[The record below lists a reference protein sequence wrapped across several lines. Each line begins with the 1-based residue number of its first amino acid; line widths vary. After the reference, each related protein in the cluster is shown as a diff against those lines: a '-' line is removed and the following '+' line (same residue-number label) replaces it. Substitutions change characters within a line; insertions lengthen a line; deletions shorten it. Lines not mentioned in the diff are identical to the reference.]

1 MEKNNSKKKP
11 VDSNNKKFNYNF
23 FSRNSELE
31 NYHKNISVKNSI
43 LFNHYSNR
51 DNNTTSFK
59 YDKLYFYE
67 TEKKF
72 SNELRKNKTKKI
84 KINLKK
90 ISNFHKFCIHNKIKP
105 NSESLDYKNFT
116 LNNYNKNICNYNK
129 NNLTIDKTNS
139 IFSEN
144 DINAAYSQRSFL
156 TERKIYNKKIKR
168 RNSKDINIKNQI
180 LNYKFKNIS
189 SNPNDNI
196 YTEGGLCPYRHQN
209 NLFAEQIKTKLKLNI
224 INKTQNDFFQIQNE
238 KLNNPKSIFNYYE
251 KFYAKNKTN
260 FELFVNLVKKYFGYL
275 YLNIEKEKHI
285 LQTLKEHKESLKEEI
300 FQINK
305 KINAKKDKINF
316 FHNLIILLIKIKYNV
331 DDIDKIPDE
340 YLKKYGIFNI
350 SLNRNSKYGSKIYK
364 KRNSMLITQLKDLP
378 YMKYLRKSNPEI
390 INQKNI
396 NTKRISRK
404 KTVTMNLDDIKS
416 RNISFKSKSPE
427 KRRTGYDLKPNF
439 PIFNS
444 SNELDEKIKGIE
456 YHLLQSFKLFSDKR
470 YSIHKYKL
478 ELNESNL
485 EFIKSNNNKKSVYSF
500 IQLEKEE
507 AKTLKQKYEDLSKL
521 KNLLLYD
528 SNKKNK
534 KFIFQEK
541 IIKYILEI
549 NKSINIEV
557 LLKSNGIIK
566 FLASQEE
573 AKFIYNLKE
582 YNKIIFCVKILESVF
597 LYLMKERSLFLLN
610 EKNKEK
616 YLEFKEILDKNNR
629 HEKLKEIS
637 NNANIQRYKKEK
649 ELLLKYNKLILLP
662 IKKDDPFSSFMIKNR
677 TIHLANKKRTKTE
690 TNNKID
696 LILENEILY

>member
-1 MEKNNSKKKP
+1 M
-11 VDSNNKKFNYNF
+11 
-23 FSRNSELE
+23 
-31 NYHKNISVKNSI
+31 
-43 LFNHYSNR
+43 
-51 DNNTTSFK
+51 
-59 YDKLYFYE
+59 
-67 TEKKF
+67 
-72 SNELRKNKTKKI
+72 
-84 KINLKK
+84 
-90 ISNFHKFCIHNKIKP
+90 
-105 NSESLDYKNFT
+105 
-116 LNNYNKNICNYNK
+116 
-129 NNLTIDKTNS
+129 
-139 IFSEN
+139 
-144 DINAAYSQRSFL
+144 
-156 TERKIYNKKIKR
+156 
-168 RNSKDINIKNQI
+168 
-180 LNYKFKNIS
+180 
-189 SNPNDNI
+189 
-196 YTEGGLCPYRHQN
+196 
-209 NLFAEQIKTKLKLNI
+209 
-224 INKTQNDFFQIQNE
+224 
-238 KLNNPKSIFNYYE
+238 NNPKSIFNYYE

-404 KTVTMNLDDIKS
+404 KTVIMNLDDIKS

-566 FLASQEE
+566 FLTSQEE